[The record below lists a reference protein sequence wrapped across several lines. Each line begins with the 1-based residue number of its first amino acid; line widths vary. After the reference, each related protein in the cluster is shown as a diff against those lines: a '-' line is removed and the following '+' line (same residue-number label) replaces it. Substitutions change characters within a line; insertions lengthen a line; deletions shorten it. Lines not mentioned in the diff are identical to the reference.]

1 MIALFKKVLFL
12 VLALPILCFAK
23 EDINIIW
30 GFSPSSGQATVLRI
44 MIDDLNKT
52 QSKYNFLFVNK
63 QGAGGTIAANTVTA
77 SPNST
82 VVGMSSSFFIRP
94 YYESSNVVHNL
105 NDFKPIIVQSLGSPL
120 VFVSSKYSSMDQID
134 RNEKL
139 SIGVSGLGTVSH
151 LAANEFSKL
160 FPNSITVNFKSMID
174 ASVAAAGGH
183 VDVAVMNYGDVAPL
197 LSAQKINVLSFTGS
211 KNLFN
216 LKNKKLSSLG
226 VKDGEFLTV
235 NYAIFA
241 SNNMDAERYTEIQ
254 QLLLNAHKKQN
265 IVSLHESEMLSHVVY
280 SDKENSTW
288 YEKQKVFWKSK
299 VDEVIK
305 R

>member
-1 MIALFKKVLFL
+1 M
-12 VLALPILCFAK
+12 VLALPVLCYAK

-30 GFSPSSGQATVLRI
+30 GFSPSSGQATVLRV
-44 MIDDLNKT
+44 MIDDMNKS
-52 QSKYNFLFVNK
+52 QSKYNFLFINK

-77 SPNST
+77 SPNNT

-94 YYESSNVVHNL
+94 YYETSSVVHNL
-105 NDFKPIIVQSLGSPL
+105 DDFKPIIIQASGSPL
-120 VFVSSKYSSMDQID
+120 VFVSGKYSSMDQID

-160 FPNSITVNFKSMID
+160 FHNSITVNFKSMID

-183 VDVAVMNYGDVAPL
+183 VDVAVMNYGDVSPL
-197 LSAQKINVLSFTGS
+197 LSAQKINVLSYTGS

-226 VKDGEFLTV
+226 VKDGDLLAV

-241 SNNMDAERYTEIQ
+241 SNNMDAERYTELQ
-254 QLLLNAHKKQN
+254 QILLAAHKKQN

-280 SDKENSTW
+280 SEKENSAW
-288 YEKQKVFWKSK
+288 YEKQKAFWKSK
-299 VDEVIK
+299 ADEAVK